1 MKTKALLVLVVASV
15 VIVGCSKSDTP
26 KTAPSASVTAAAS
39 TPPLPSGSASGEAAG
54 GGGTAAAAKAL
65 SGTYSLAPAT
75 LHIAEGKDYA
85 NVKQAKDDPS
95 KLVGEGQ
102 MTLNIEGSKVTG
114 SVDTGPASPALID
127 GTLMDGEI
135 RGNVRRKDPK
145 DDGLTG
151 TLLAKLVGDGADG
164 KLSLAEG
171 NAAILREGKMTLK
184 KK

>member
-1 MKTKALLVLVVASV
+1 MNTKALLVVGLVSL
-15 VIVGCSKSDTP
+15 GCSKTDANQ
-26 KTAPSASVTAAAS
+26 TASTASATASAASTTSVAAAS
-39 TPPLPSGSASGEAAG
+39 ASAAASAAG
-54 GGGTAAAAKAL
+54 GSAAAAR
-65 SGTYSLAPAT
+65 SFGGTYSLAPAT

-102 MTLNIEGSKVTG
+102 LTLNIEGAKVTG
-114 SVDTGPASPALID
+114 TIDTGPASPALID
-127 GTLMDGEI
+127 GTMMDGEI

-151 TLLAKLVGDGADG
+151 TLLAKVAGDSADG
-164 KLSLAEG
+164 RLSLAEA
-171 NAAILREGKMTLK
+171 NAAILREGKLTLK